1 MYACLLY
8 RICEH
13 ATRIICAIAFAVFC
27 HQFSSGEWL
36 PRGALT
42 VVHTGRQFHSG
53 CFPQDGI
60 GSWLHLGS
68 RTRRMFQLS
77 RTFGQNRGDAA
88 NATQIRGPGYLITCT
103 AVGTKAT
110 SNLGSCVSSCSPAAS
125 VQSDTHPA
133 KSLRHRSSP
142 YIFAFRFKAQTLDVH
157 VCGRRVSDE
166 NFRQHMS
173 CGASSQSRKNKR

>member
-88 NATQIRGPGYLITCT
+88 NATQIRGPGYLTTCT
-103 AVGTKAT
+103 AVGTNST

-133 KSLRHRSSP
+133 KSLRHRNR
-142 YIFAFRFKAQTLDVH
+142 IFLRSDSKPRRSVCMYVEGVFLTKTFASTCH
-157 VCGRRVSDE
+157 VGQVR
-166 NFRQHMS
+166 
-173 CGASSQSRKNKR
+173 SRKNKL